1 MLKWFKQAFIITIS
15 AALIAGC
22 VSQKT
27 YVGSDKPVVE
37 KQSTPV
43 EAAKNRIALGL
54 TYLKKGNAAQAK
66 FNLDKALGF
75 APDLPEAHYSL
86 AYYYQVVGEIEKAD
100 AAYKR
105 VVSLDR
111 KNGDA
116 LNNYGAF
123 LCQQGKYQQAKE
135 HFLQAVA
142 IDSYIR
148 VAQTY
153 ENLGLCLY
161 DSGEEKYR
169 DEVEK
174 YLISA
179 LGYNARLPKSL
190 STLVELNLANNNLQ
204 AAYGYVK
211 KLELLQQNNPAT
223 IYRAYQL
230 AEQLGDHK
238 GASSYARRLFIDFPK
253 SPQTQQLRQALTQ

>member
-1 MLKWFKQAFIITIS
+1 MLRLFNPLAAITIS
-15 AALIAGC
+15 FILAAC

-54 TYLKKGNAAQAK
+54 TYLQKGNAAQAK
-66 FNLDKALGF
+66 YNLDKALEF
-75 APDLPEAHYSL
+75 APKLPEAHYSL
-86 AYYYQVVGEIEKAD
+86 AYYYQTVGEIDKAD
-100 AAYKR
+100 AAYKK
-105 VVSLDR
+105 VISLNK

-123 LCQQGKYQQAKE
+123 LCQQGHYALAKDY
-135 HFLQAVA
+135 FLQAVE

-161 DSGEEKYR
+161 DSGQAEYYGQ
-169 DEVEK
+169 VEK
-174 YLISA
+174 YLTSA
-179 LGYNARLPKSL
+179 LGYNAKLVKSL
-190 STLVELNLANNNLQ
+190 TTLVELHKNSGDIAK
-204 AAYGYVK
+204 AYRYVQR
-211 KLELLQQNNPAT
+211 LDLVQQNNPSV
-223 IYRAYQL
+223 IYSAYQL
-230 AEQLGDHK
+230 AEQVGDK
-238 GASSYARRLFIDFPK
+238 RAASVYARRLFVDFPQ
-253 SPQTQQLRQALTQ
+253 SSETQQLRQALTQ